1 MEWRN
6 TRKIVGLLGDQED
19 MRSRIQLSNNTME
32 SMNKIWSQ
40 QRLHINQK
48 LKIYRTIVKS
58 ILAYNYST

>member
-1 MEWRN
+1 
-6 TRKIVGLLGDQED
+6 

-48 LKIYRTIVKS
+48 LKIYRTIVKN
-58 ILAYNYST
+58 ILAYNYSTWRLTKAQEEELDRAH